1 VVGYNV
7 PIKLS
12 IGGTTPSIKSA
23 RKIESQAV
31 TVVMQPVKSWQNP
44 EPLMDKDGDPVLVS
58 VPFEN
63 IEKISWTSA
72 KHILASGIAGGGN
85 PFAGAVDW
93 SSLAGAAERE
103 AFFDPANNAVIR
115 SFESAGGQGVAGV
128 ITQLGFDWNEAPW
141 EINDGSR
148 APMWC
153 KVTLGFTPIHDIPL
167 GIDYQ
172 GGMRAPAY
180 NVGAANHNL
189 FGRGPYQK
197 INVDDEGLKQA
208 AKDFT
213 EAIEAR
219 AEEKTF
225 WEKIGGKFKKNEKE

>member
-1 VVGYNV
+1 
-7 PIKLS
+7 
-12 IGGTTPSIKSA
+12 
-23 RKIESQAV
+23 
-31 TVVMQPVKSWQNP
+31 M
-44 EPLMDKDGDPVLVS
+44 
-58 VPFEN
+58 
-63 IEKISWTSA
+63 SWTSA
-72 KHILASGIAGGGN
+72 YHKLASDIAGGGN
-85 PFAGAVDW
+85 PFAGEVNW
-93 SSLAGAAERE
+93 SDLAGAAERE
-103 AFFDPANNAVIR
+103 TFFDPVNNAVIR

-167 GIDYQ
+167 GLDYE

-197 INVDDEGLKQA
+197 TNVDQEGLKLMAQ
-208 AKDFT
+208 DFT
-213 EAIEAR
+213 EAV
-219 AEEKTF
+219 EKRTKDDTW
-225 WEKIGGKFKKNEKE
+225 WEKQGAKFKNNEEA